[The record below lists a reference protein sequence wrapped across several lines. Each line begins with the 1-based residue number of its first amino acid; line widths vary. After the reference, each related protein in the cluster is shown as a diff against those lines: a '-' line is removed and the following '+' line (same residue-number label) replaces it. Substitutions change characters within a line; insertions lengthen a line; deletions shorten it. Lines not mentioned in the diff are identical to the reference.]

1 MKDLIVGL
9 TKPTIHMNGTS
20 RKDLAACLEDASR
33 ALTVAIDKIQT
44 TAPNGRDYYPQGEGA
59 NGRALVEHLGRMK
72 MIIEVKRDIDE
83 LWMHVEGA

>member
-33 ALTVAIDKIQT
+33 ALTVAIDK
-44 TAPNGRDYYPQGEGA
+44 GA